1 MRVKIAKWGNSA
13 AIRLPKAVMEEMRLV
28 EGSEAEL
35 SVAKGELRLKAV
47 PPITRLTREQLI
59 ASMDELGPSGAS
71 ESVTWGPDRGAEI
84 IVDEYVNASSPS
96 KKMGG
101 KKRAS

>member
-13 AIRLPKAVMEEMRLV
+13 AIRLPKAVIEQMRLV

-47 PPITRLTREQLI
+47 PPVARLTRELLI
-59 ASMDELGPSGAS
+59 ASMDEVGLSGAS
-71 ESVTWGPDRGAEI
+71 ETIDWGRDRGDEI
-84 IVDEYVNASSPS
+84 IVDEYVNASTPLNN
-96 KKMGG
+96 MGG
-101 KKRAS
+101 KKRAF

>member
-13 AIRLPKAVMEEMRLV
+13 AIRLPKAVMEEIRLV
-28 EGSEAEL
+28 EGGEAEL

-47 PPITRLTREQLI
+47 APKARLTREQLI
-59 ASMDELGPSGAS
+59 ASMDEVGLSGAS
-71 ESVTWGPDRGAEI
+71 QTIDWGPDRGAEI
-84 IVDEYVNASSPS
+84 IVDEYVSASTPL

-101 KKRAS
+101 KKRAI

>member
-28 EGSEAEL
+28 PGAEAEL
-35 SVAKGELRLKAV
+35 NVGDREIRISPVTNSKRMTLERL
-47 PPITRLTREQLI
+47 IR
-59 ASMDELGPSGAS
+59 SMDEGGPAGQS
-71 ESVTWGPDRGAEI
+71 ESIVWGPDRGSELIDDDYSRRVMTPIDLA
-84 IVDEYVNASSPS
+84 
-96 KKMGG
+96 G

>member
-28 EGSEAEL
+28 PGSEAEL
-35 SVAKGELRLKAV
+35 NVGDREIRISPLTKPNRMTLERLIK
-47 PPITRLTREQLI
+47 
-59 ASMDELGPSGAS
+59 SMDESGPAGQS
-71 ESVTWGPDRGAEI
+71 ETMDWGPDRGSERIDDDYSRRVIAPTDI
-84 IVDEYVNASSPS
+84 T
-96 KKMGG
+96 G

>member
-13 AIRLPKAVMEEMRLV
+13 AIRLPKAVMEVLRLEEGGEADIRVMNGEMRMKPVVPRPRITQADLV
-28 EGSEAEL
+28 
-35 SVAKGELRLKAV
+35 
-47 PPITRLTREQLI
+47 
-59 ASMDELGPSGAS
+59 ASMDRFGKGGQSKTVDWGA
-71 ESVTWGPDRGAEI
+71 DRGSEVI
-84 IVDEYVNASSPS
+84 DDEYSRVSTPL

>member
-28 EGSEAEL
+28 EGGEAEL
-35 SVAKGELRLKAV
+35 SVAKGELHLKAV
-47 PPITRLTREQLI
+47 PPVARLTRELLI
-59 ASMDELGPSGAS
+59 ASMDEVGLSGAS
-71 ESVTWGPDRGAEI
+71 ETIDWGGDRGDEI
-84 IVDEYVNASSPS
+84 IVDDYVNASTPLN
-96 KKMGG
+96 KKGG